1 MTSRVLVVDDDQAMV
16 RTLCDILRLRG
27 WECDGVHSGQEAVN
41 AACSGSYSTAIM
53 DITMPGMDG
62 VTACR
67 EMKNC
72 SPEVRVLLMTAHG
85 TDSTIAAAA
94 QGGAYRVLSKPLDL
108 PNVLT
113 LLK

>member
-1 MTSRVLVVDDDQAMV
+1 MTPRVLVVDDDPAMV

-27 WECDGVHSGQEAVN
+27 WDCDGVHSGEEAVT
-41 AACSGSYSTAIM
+41 AIRSGPYSTALM
-53 DITMPGMDG
+53 DITMPGMGG

-72 SPEVRVLLMTAHG
+72 SPNVRVLLMTAHG

-94 QGGAYRVLSKPLDL
+94 REGAYRVLSKPLDL
-108 PNVLT
+108 ANVLT